1 MNEQV
6 DFRYSTMPSVISD
19 HFHVP
24 QMSYWKT
31 KITKLT
37 FFPTF
42 PMRKRDASY
51 QWWAPTRWRL
61 GEWDRISSSV
71 PGVTRTLS
79 LSLLFFRKPSSVSL
93 CLFRSPLC
101 VRGSLL
107 GEVCLHALTDGARSS
122 THTSAENFA
131 ASQELKSPWFFI
143 HDSERHA
150 LLHGTQDVGW
160 GGGGERWAPASSP
173 SPTNTRTR
181 THTHPVSHWSPFS
194 VNEIPETSHFLEKK
208 KLNRISLE
216 FKHDY

>member
-19 HFHVP
+19 HFQVP
-24 QMSYWKT
+24 QMSYWK
-31 KITKLT
+31 KEITKPT
-37 FFPTF
+37 FFTTF
-42 PMRKRDASY
+42 TMRKRDASY

-61 GEWDRISSSV
+61 GLGEWDRISISV
-71 PGVTRTLS
+71 PRVTHTLS

-101 VRGSLL
+101 VRSSLL
-107 GEVCLHALTDGARSS
+107 GKVYLHSVMDGARSS
-122 THTSAENFA
+122 KHTSAENFP

-173 SPTNTRTR
+173 PPPNKHTR
-181 THTHPVSHWSPFS
+181 THAHTLCVPLES
-194 VNEIPETSHFLEKK
+194 FL
-208 KLNRISLE
+208 RQWDTPRQVI
-216 FKHDY
+216 F